1 MCPIP
6 EATKATPW
14 TSLPIPRGAPPARLG
29 PVAAD
34 RGAADSGTDTSGATP
49 TCLMRVWCSG
59 GGPPPSGDVLFEE
72 AIFKSESEPPPLER
86 LSSGVLD
93 ILRGPGAGEE
103 VCVCARLNVRVFAG
117 LRIRRTVR
125 CGPGSSCADVL
136 SNVTVR
142 TDCQTQTSWAPFLY
156 LSLLSGMLTVCHW
169 MPARPRLSVYACV
182 RRRRERAS
190 HALPWNSA
198 GSMPR
203 SGTVGNLSTGVIS
216 HWKAEMPVVEIRPLE
231 KKTMDTWFI
240 SI

>member
-103 VCVCARLNVRVFAG
+103 VCMYVCVCASQCACV
-117 LRIRRTVR
+117 
-125 CGPGSSCADVL
+125 CGPQNPTHGSMRTRIILRRCVIKRDCQNRL
-136 SNVTVR
+136 SNPNEL
-142 TDCQTQTSWAPFLY
+142 SS
-156 LSLLSGMLTVCHW
+156 LSLSLPPVRDAHGVCHW

-190 HALPWNSA
+190 HALP
-198 GSMPR
+198 
-203 SGTVGNLSTGVIS
+203 
-216 HWKAEMPVVEIRPLE
+216 
-231 KKTMDTWFI
+231 
-240 SI
+240 